1 MTIASHPE
9 VIRLLEVYLNYAKIN
24 PMAAVA
30 IAMCSHPNQAATDFA
45 GETQME
51 PHLQESLERLLGKV
65 KDSIDVW
72 ALPKTDESLDRSHV
86 VFDVAAGPLNHD
98 FLIWLVDAEMT
109 RRRHGAPAPLKV
121 AFWLGKDAEERL
133 GYDNRRQW
141 LEMVF
146 RPLLRMIGAVEGDN
160 IHGWSKRV
168 YVPRDIVKGCNDGEM
183 VPLLRSG
190 LPPRSPGAVTIT
202 LRESWYW
209 PHRNS
214 NKEAWLRFAEYLR
227 SAGENVVIV
236 RDTEKAFDNFADF
249 ATDPE
254 ASLYTAKRMALYE
267 SAKCNIFTASG
278 PVGLALFSKRPWL
291 QFVKLEDDDS
301 PYKPNT
307 KAFWQDANG
316 IVAGGQYPWS
326 TPDQRIVWAAD
337 TFDNILEAWKTLN
350 IEGALSY
357 GT

>member
-9 VIRLLEVYLNYAKIN
+9 VIRLLEMYLNYAKTN
-24 PMAAVA
+24 SMASVG
-30 IAMCSHPNQAATDFA
+30 IVMCAHPNLATADFA

-51 PHLQESLERLLGKV
+51 PHLQEGLERLLEKV
-65 KDSIDVW
+65 KAAVELW
-72 ALPKTDESLDRSHV
+72 ALPETDESLDRSNV

-98 FLIWLVDAEMT
+98 FLIWLIDAEMT
-109 RRRHGAPAPLKV
+109 RRRFNAPGPLKV
-121 AFWLGKDAEERL
+121 AFWLGKDASERL
-133 GYDNRRQW
+133 EEDNRKQW

-146 RPLLRMIGAVEGDN
+146 RPLLKMIGAVESLN
-160 IHGWSKRV
+160 VHGWKKQV
-168 YVPRDIVKGCNDGEM
+168 YVPRDIVKACADGEA

-190 LPPRSPGAVTIT
+190 LPPRHPGAVTIT

-214 NKEAWLRFAEYLR
+214 NKDAWLRFAGYLR
-227 SAGENVVIV
+227 DRGEKVVVV

-249 ATDPE
+249 TTDPE
-254 ASLYTAKRMALYE
+254 ASLYTQKRMALYE
-267 SAKCNIFTASG
+267 SAKCNLFTSSG
-278 PVGLALFSKRPWL
+278 PVGLALFSNRPWL

-307 KAFWQDANG
+307 KAFWEEANG
-316 IVAGGQYPWS
+316 VSVGGQYPWS
-326 TPDQRIVWAAD
+326 AYDQRIVWAAD
-337 TFDNILEAWKTLN
+337 TFDNIVAAWEDLNLERN
-350 IEGALSY
+350 LSY